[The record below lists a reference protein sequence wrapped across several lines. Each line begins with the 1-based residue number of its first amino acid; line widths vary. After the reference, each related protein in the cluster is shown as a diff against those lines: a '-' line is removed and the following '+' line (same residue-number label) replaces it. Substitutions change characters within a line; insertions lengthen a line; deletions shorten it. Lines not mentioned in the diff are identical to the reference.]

1 MGDTMATQEAYV
13 QVKDL
18 KKHHSLGTDL
28 NERFHSFKSVPN
40 E

>member
-18 KKHHSLGTDL
+18 KKLEWVEIYMMNMKKLKLFT
-28 NERFHSFKSVPN
+28 RK
-40 E
+40 